1 MAAIAHVFLAQ
12 RVRSIHKEKDT
23 SFLEKNYPQN
33 CYGHRQTQKDI
44 FACCVYPGED
54 GSQGAQSE
62 DEQQN
67 FSYCESHVVRH
78 QSAHTIVQMW

>member
-1 MAAIAHVFLAQ
+1 MSKPPRLTITAITAMVRTNMAAIAHVFLAQ

-54 GSQGAQSE
+54 GS
-62 DEQQN
+62 
-67 FSYCESHVVRH
+67 
-78 QSAHTIVQMW
+78 